1 VKEAVMPQQKYQLN
15 VINDIGIDSLDLDP
29 ENPRFAGALGHN
41 PSQKRILDYI
51 AENIGLKDLLSSM
64 SHSGYYVSAPLIGV
78 PKNGRITIVEGNRR
92 LATALLLLGDERAS
106 SQVNRAKS
114 HPLQAAR
121 EKLEILPVLLVESR
135 EKVLPYLGMAHI
147 VGNKTWD
154 SHAKAAWAVNVLD
167 QKLYPGGLAQ
177 IAEEIGDTNRTLE
190 RMVEAYRFVTQ
201 LQSSGR
207 FVPESSVKK
216 GRGSAVYP
224 FSWVYTA
231 LQFASIRE
239 YLAFDTERGEL
250 ITGRDPIPVSKLD
263 EAAELLTW
271 MFGNK
276 DKNIEPRLDDSREI
290 PDLAAAVTNRS
301 QLSHMRLGMSL
312 AESREAVRPPT
323 ARLTDGLVAAEEAL
337 KTVLG
342 VLATTVSSL
351 SPEELESLIAGA
363 RRVRD
368 LANHISKTL
377 KAAEDRDSAT
387 A

>member
-1 VKEAVMPQQKYQLN
+1 MPQQKYQLD
-15 VINDIGIDSLDLDP
+15 VINEVGIDKLDLDP
-29 ENPRFAGALGHN
+29 ENPRFAGALGHS
-41 PSQKRILDYI
+41 PTQKRILDYI

-78 PKNGRITIVEGNRR
+78 PKNGRVTIVEGNRR

-114 HPLQAAR
+114 HPLGAGAR

-201 LQSSGR
+201 LQNSGR
-207 FVPESSVKK
+207 FVPEASIKK

-250 ITGRDPIPVSKLD
+250 ITDRDPTPTSKLD
-263 EAAELLTW
+263 DAAELLTW

-276 DKNIEPRLDDSREI
+276 EKNIEPRLDDSREI

-301 QLSHMRLGMSL
+301 QLSHMRLGMSV

-323 ARLTDGLVAAEEAL
+323 ARLADGLVVAEEAL

-351 SPEELESLIAGA
+351 SLEELQSLQAGV

-377 KAAEDRDSAT
+377 KAAEDRDGVT

>member
-1 VKEAVMPQQKYQLN
+1 MPQQKFNLGI
-15 VINDIGIDSLDLDP
+15 INEIPIDSLDLDP

-41 PSQKRILDYI
+41 PNQKRILDYI

-78 PKNGRITIVEGNRR
+78 PKNGRVTVVEGNRR
-92 LATALLLLGDERAS
+92 LATALLLLGDERAV
-106 SQVNRAKS
+106 SQANRAKS
-114 HPLQAAR
+114 HPLRPGAR
-121 EKLEILPVLLVESR
+121 EKLQILPVLLVENR

-154 SHAKAAWAVNVLD
+154 SHAKAAWAVSVLD
-167 QKLYPGGLAQ
+167 KNVYPGGLAQ

-216 GRGSAVYP
+216 GRGSASYP

-250 ITGRDPIPVSKLD
+250 ITDRDPIPASKLD

-276 DKNIEPRLDDSREI
+276 DKKIEPRLDDSREI
-290 PDLAAAVTNRS
+290 PDLAAAVTNRT
-301 QLSHMRLGMSL
+301 QLSHMRIGMSL

-323 ARLTDGLVAAEEAL
+323 ARLTDGLVIAEESL

-342 VLATTVSSL
+342 ILATTVATL
-351 SPEELESLIAGA
+351 GQEELEALIAGA

-368 LANHISKTL
+368 LASHIGKTL
-377 KAAEDRDSAT
+377 KAAEDPDSAT

>member
-1 VKEAVMPQQKYQLN
+1 MPQQKYQLN
-15 VINDIGIDSLDLDP
+15 VINDIRIDKLDLDP
-29 ENPRFAGALGHN
+29 ENPRFAGSLGHT
-41 PSQKRILDYI
+41 PTQRRILDYI

-78 PKNGRITIVEGNRR
+78 LKNGRVTIVEGNRR

-114 HPLQAAR
+114 HPLQAGAR

-154 SHAKAAWAVNVLD
+154 SYAKAAWAVNVLD
-167 QKLYPGGLAQ
+167 QQLYPGGLAQ
-177 IAEEIGDTNRTLE
+177 IADEIGDTNRTLE

-207 FVPESSVKK
+207 FVPDSSVKK

-250 ITGRDPIPVSKLD
+250 ITDRDPIPPSKLD
-263 EAAELLTW
+263 DAAELLTW

-290 PDLAAAVTNRS
+290 PDLAAAVTNRA

-312 AESREAVRPPT
+312 AESREAVRLPT
-323 ARLTDGLVAAEEAL
+323 ARLTDGLIAAEEAL

-351 SPEELESLIAGA
+351 SLEELESLIAGV

-368 LANHISKTL
+368 LANLISKTL

-387 A
+387 

>member
-1 VKEAVMPQQKYQLN
+1 MPQQKYELD
-15 VINDIGIDSLDLDP
+15 VINEISIDSLDLDP
-29 ENPRFAGALGHN
+29 DNPRFAGALGQN
-41 PSQKRILDYI
+41 PSQRRILDYI
-51 AENIGLKDLLSSM
+51 ADNIGLKDLLSSM

-78 PKNGRITIVEGNRR
+78 PKKGRVTVVEGNRR

-106 SQVNRAKS
+106 SQANRAKS
-114 HPLQAAR
+114 HPLRQGAR
-121 EKLEILPVLLVESR
+121 EKLEVLPVLLVESR
-135 EKVLPYLGMAHI
+135 ERVLPYLGMAHI

-154 SHAKAAWAVNVLD
+154 SYAKAAWAVSVLD
-167 QKLYPGGLAQ
+167 KELYPGGLTQ

-190 RMVEAYRFVTQ
+190 RMVEAYRFVNQ

-207 FVPESSVKK
+207 FVPEASFKK
-216 GRGSAVYP
+216 GRGSAPYP
-224 FSWVYTA
+224 FSWVYTV

-250 ITGRDPIPVSKLD
+250 ITDRDPIPPARLD
-263 EAAELLTW
+263 EAAELVTW

-290 PDLAAAVTNRS
+290 PDLAASVTNRA

-312 AESREAVRPPT
+312 AQSREAVRPPN
-323 ARLTDGLVAAEEAL
+323 ARLTDALVSAEESL
-337 KTVLG
+337 KIVLG

-351 SPEELESLIAGA
+351 SEEELDALIAGA

-368 LANHISKTL
+368 LANHIGKIL